1 MLQEHSAI
9 LSNCIKLSSVFKS
22 FILFIFEWLLKI
34 SFTVK
39 HKIVMLRNL
48 LTFSLKGE
56 SVSLKSVSMKRQYR
70 LNIKKMLCRAFYLLT
85 VVVFCRERRN
95 LMRLK
100 CFLTCKSKI
109 C

>member
-70 LNIKKMLCRAFYLLT
+70 LNIKKCYVAHSTYLQLLFS
-85 VVVFCRERRN
+85 VE
-95 LMRLK
+95 K
-100 CFLTCKSKI
+100 GEI
-109 C
+109 